1 MQLDGKFAQMQTRF
15 QGHFVLVWARF
26 AVLSLVLNST
36 GPRKESV
43 RQIFFSMAAEKSL
56 PLWTPAFALLC
67 CAQFFGSA
75 QHALLQ
81 PTFPLY
87 ITSLGGTP
95 LEVGF
100 VLACFAVTSVVF
112 RPLIGGWADRWSEP
126 RVLTC
131 GLLLLAAAV
140 LLCFIPSAEVT
151 MLANGLRGI
160 GWAALSA
167 GGYSLLALSAP
178 PQRRGEASGYYSGV
192 QASGT
197 ILLPAVALWL
207 IDAPFGGFNVVFVA
221 AIALAATGA
230 GTGAIL
236 SNYAPQPAH
245 DRRGVPSGPWWREIL
260 NVLDREIILA
270 SALSFASHVS
280 FPAVASF
287 LVLYA
292 RQIQIDN
299 LGWFFVASG
308 TTSLLA
314 RPLLGK
320 VSDRIG
326 RRRALLACFILQAL
340 ALISLAYASNLTGLI
355 IPGMLYMVG
364 LAMAS
369 STTLAIAMEQAKP
382 ERRGRAMATFSVALP
397 LSNGV
402 GALICGGLVQ
412 WVGFFW
418 MYIAAAS
425 FAAAGLLVT
434 IANRAY
440 LK

>member
-1 MQLDGKFAQMQTRF
+1 M
-15 QGHFVLVWARF
+15 
-26 AVLSLVLNST
+26 
-36 GPRKESV
+36 
-43 RQIFFSMAAEKSL
+43 I
-56 PLWTPAFALLC
+56 
-67 CAQFFGSA
+67 
-75 QHALLQ
+75 
-81 PTFPLY
+81 
-87 ITSLGGTP
+87 
-95 LEVGF
+95 
-100 VLACFAVTSVVF
+100 
-112 RPLIGGWADRWSEP
+112 
-126 RVLTC
+126 
-131 GLLLLAAAV
+131 
-140 LLCFIPSAEVT
+140 
-151 MLANGLRGI
+151 ANALRGI

-207 IDAPFGGFNVVFVA
+207 IDAPFGGFNVVFGG
-221 AIALAATGA
+221 AIALAAIGA
-230 GTGAIL
+230 GAGAIL
-236 SNYAPQPAH
+236 FRYAPQPAH
-245 DRRGVPSGPWWREIL
+245 DRRTVPSGPWWREIL

-270 SALSFASHVS
+270 SVLSFASHVS

-292 RQIQIDN
+292 RQVHVNN

-308 TTSLLA
+308 ATSLLC

-320 VSDRIG
+320 ISDRVG
-326 RRRALLACFILQAL
+326 RRRALLACFVFQAL
-340 ALISLAYASNLTGLI
+340 ALASLAYASNLTGLI

-412 WVGFFW
+412 WLGFFW
-418 MYIAAAS
+418 MYIVAGFIAAG
-425 FAAAGLLVT
+425 GLLVT
-434 IANRAY
+434 IINRAY

>member
-1 MQLDGKFAQMQTRF
+1 
-15 QGHFVLVWARF
+15 
-26 AVLSLVLNST
+26 
-36 GPRKESV
+36 
-43 RQIFFSMAAEKSL
+43 
-56 PLWTPAFALLC
+56 
-67 CAQFFGSA
+67 
-75 QHALLQ
+75 LLQ
-81 PTFPLY
+81 PTFPLF
-87 ITSLGGTP
+87 IKSLGGTP

-131 GLLLLAAAV
+131 GLSILSAAV
-140 LLCFIPSAEVT
+140 FLCFIPLAGAT
-151 MLANGLRGI
+151 MLANALRGF
-160 GWAALSA
+160 GWAGLSA
-167 GGYSLLALSAP
+167 GGYSMLALSAP

-207 IDAPFGGFNVVFVA
+207 IDAPFGGFNAVFTVA
-221 AIALAATGA
+221 IVLAAVGA
-230 GTGAIL
+230 SAGLAL
-236 SNYAPQPAH
+236 SRRVAQPQRSA
-245 DRRGVPSGPWWREIL
+245 VPPGPWWREIL
-260 NVLDREIILA
+260 SVLDREIILA
-270 SALSFASHVS
+270 SVLSFASHVT
-280 FPAVASF
+280 FPALASF

-292 RQIQIDN
+292 REIHIDN

-308 TTSLLA
+308 TTSLLS

-326 RRRALLACFILQAL
+326 RRRALIACFILQIL
-340 ALISLAYASNLTGLI
+340 ALMSLANAANLTGLI
-355 IPGMLYMVG
+355 IAGMLYMVG

-382 ERRGRAMATFSVALP
+382 ERRGRAMGTFSIALP

-412 WVGFFW
+412 WSGFFW
-418 MYIAAAS
+418 MYVAS
-425 FAAAGLLVT
+425 AGMAGAGLMLT
-434 IANRAY
+434 IANRAH
-440 LK
+440 LR

>member
-1 MQLDGKFAQMQTRF
+1 MPAQ
-15 QGHFVLVWARF
+15 
-26 AVLSLVLNST
+26 
-36 GPRKESV
+36 
-43 RQIFFSMAAEKSL
+43 KSR

-87 ITSLGGTP
+87 ITSLGDTP
-95 LEVGF
+95 FKVGL

-112 RPLIGGWADRWSEP
+112 RPLIGGWADSWSETG
-126 RVLTC
+126 VLIC
-131 GLLLLAAAV
+131 GLLLLSGAV
-140 LLCFIPSAEVT
+140 FFCFFPFAEAT
-151 MLANGLRGI
+151 MFANALRGL
-160 GWAALSA
+160 GWAAMSA
-167 GGYSLLALSAP
+167 AGYSLLALSAP
-178 PQRRGEASGYYSGV
+178 PERRGEASGFYSGV

-207 IDAPFGGFNVVFVA
+207 IYAPFGGFRVVFAV
-221 AIALAATGA
+221 AIALAALGA
-230 GTGAIL
+230 ATGAIL
-236 SNYAPQPAH
+236 ARRAPRPAH
-245 DRRGVPSGPWWREIL
+245 NRQEVSSAPWWREVL
-260 NVLDREIILA
+260 SVLDREIILA
-270 SALSFASHVS
+270 SVLSFASHIT

-292 RQIQIDN
+292 RELGIGNI
-299 LGWFFVASG
+299 GWFYVATG

-314 RPLLGK
+314 RPVLGK

-326 RRRALLACFILQAL
+326 RRRALLACFIFQAVALLML
-340 ALISLAYASNLTGLI
+340 AFSSNLISLMFSGTIY
-355 IPGMLYMVG
+355 MLG

-369 STTLAIAMEQAKP
+369 ATTLAIAMEQAKP

-402 GALICGGLVQ
+402 GALLCGSLVQ
-412 WVGFFW
+412 WVGYFW
-418 MYIAAAS
+418 MYLVLACIAGG
-425 FAAAGLLVT
+425 GLMVT
-434 IANRAY
+434 AANRAH